1 MLQLPSYFVWFG
13 WLTSK
18 NTRRFFISFLF
29 SKKKNDQFNTKST
42 EQNTINQ
49 RASRAVFVMFGMLIY
64 EAYQMRKYYN
74 VYMIYCDLITKTTL
88 YSSFLWLTR
97 VTWLTF
103 FFVSKSVWLLDV
115 VYAFSC
121 ILWGFWLNNN
131 LLHSNS
137 VSFFLNIIF
146 WVRSFDMVAV
156 PNDFD
161 ALSPSNGTFKF
172 NVSFWTELLLKW
184 LCN

>member
-1 MLQLPSYFVWFG
+1 MGATVCNNTAISCLIPDNTGENNNKDEMLQLPSYFVWFG

-29 SKKKNDQFNTKST
+29 SKKKKTNSIYKEYWT

-49 RASRAVFVMFGMLIY
+49 RVFRAVFVMFGMLIY

-115 VYAFSC
+115 VCAFSC

-131 LLHSNS
+131 LLYSNS
-137 VSFFLNIIF
+137 VSWFLI
-146 WVRSFDMVAV
+146 SFSEC
-156 PNDFD
+156 
-161 ALSPSNGTFKF
+161 LHSI
-172 NVSFWTELLLKW
+172 W
-184 LCN
+184 